1 MAAGARADA
10 EEQDSGPARHWEIA
24 YQGFGDCWYR
34 LGVSEGRTPGSALRA
49 WVAAGRTVRAGTHG
63 VRLPTEVEWR
73 PFRVSASGNV
83 SPIDRG
89 GEDDVG
95 AAGASMSRSFGNP

>member
-10 EEQDSGPARHWEIA
+10 EELDSGPARHWEIA

>member
-1 MAAGARADA
+1 MAAGTRADA
-10 EEQDSGPARHWEIA
+10 EELDSGPARHWEIA

-49 WVAAGRTVRAGTHG
+49 WVDAGRSVRAGTHG
-63 VRLPTEVEWR
+63 VHLPTEVEWR
-73 PFRVSASGNV
+73 PFRISPSGDV
-83 SPIDRG
+83 SPIDWS

-95 AAGASMSRSFGNP
+95 AAGGSISCSFCNP